1 MKTFIAAAAVCAAS
15 ISGFAAHAATVSG
28 SHTTN
33 GGKTVNLGGLE
44 WLTWDETSGISR
56 TSIEG
61 GTGGFIADGWRYA
74 SRGELEAL
82 FDSLWG
88 GSVEGWHASN
98 LDGATWLQDNMAL
111 VSSTSYVYTNLFFG
125 NDGECVANTSF
136 SCYGHYANDKSAG
149 RGWFEDRYGLSDGT
163 SPGND
168 NNSTVKG
175 ATNLSSALVRD
186 ISAVPVPASVF
197 LLAGALGGF
206 AALRRRKKA

>member
-1 MKTFIAAAAVCAAS
+1 MKTFFAAAAVFAAS

-28 SHTTN
+28 SHTTD

-56 TSIEG
+56 TNIEAG
-61 GTGGFIADGWRYA
+61 AGGFIADGWRYA

-88 GSVEGWHASN
+88 GSVEGWDVSN
-98 LDGATWLQDNMAL
+98 LDGASWLQDNMTL
-111 VSSTSYVYTNLFFG
+111 SPLTSFIFSYFFFG
-125 NDGECVANTSF
+125 NDGECDADAAM
-136 SCYGHYANDKSAG
+136 SCYGLYDNSKDAG
-149 RGWFEDRYGLSDGT
+149 LGRFLDQFGLSDGAD
-163 SPGND
+163 PGND
-168 NNSTVKG
+168 NYFVSKT
-175 ATNLSSALVRD
+175 ATGFSSALVRD